1 MTQKIKI
8 LDPSEAIKIAAG
20 EVIERPAHIVKEL
33 LENSIDAG
41 AKNISLHLKSAG
53 KDLIK
58 ITDDGCG
65 MSPQDAELCFAH
77 HATSKIKTVHDL
89 SSIAT
94 YGFRGEALS
103 SIASVSHVELI
114 SKTEQDTLA
123 TKIVIAHGCKVETSK
138 VNHQIGTTLTI
149 SELFKNIP
157 ARKKFLKTDETEWNL
172 IVTIF
177 QAFALRFPQ
186 ITFKIFHNDH
196 LCYNCPATP
205 DLKTRCAQLWSNSIH
220 EQLLE
225 IPATNYESVKIS
237 GAISAMHYYRF
248 NRGQIFTFVNNRWV
262 KNSELYKGI
271 LKGYEGVLP
280 AQKFPAAF
288 IFIDIDPQEID
299 VNIHPKKEEVK
310 FLHPTTIQRLVANC
324 VKNQLETVV
333 KKTLEIPKTE
343 PLIQKN
349 IEPVQAQFTN
359 INFNHHNDSIDDTAI
374 FSQTSLKTFQAKPNL
389 IYKDAFQPLYIEKKE
404 IVSENTT
411 ETNIK
416 IDDLQHFNI
425 IGQFKKTYI
434 IVEKNN
440 ELVMIDQ
447 HAAHERILYQR
458 FKSQALEPEHI
469 NLLFPH
475 IVKLSLEQ
483 ITLLEKYEQ
492 SFQNHAIVLERFSDH
507 EIIIQATPAHMTG
520 HTAAEIIKTTLEWMQ
535 THQDLHPDT
544 ILQKLHEQI
553 LIERACKSAFKAGD
567 LLSIEQMQSLL
578 LQLQQTIE
586 NFCCPHGR
594 PTMWTQSLK
603 EIEKHFKRD
612 YVGSKSLF

>member
-20 EVIERPAHIVKEL
+20 EVIERPAHIIKEL

-41 AKNISLHLKSAG
+41 AKNISLHLQRAG

-77 HATSKIKTVHDL
+77 HATSKIQTVHDL
-89 SSIAT
+89 SSITT

-114 SKTEQDTLA
+114 TKTEDDTLA
-123 TKIVIAHGCKVETSK
+123 TKIVIDHGNKIETSNI
-138 VNHQIGTTLTI
+138 NHQPGTTLVI

-186 ITFKIFHNDH
+186 IFFKVFHNDN
-196 LCYNCPATP
+196 LAYNCPATP
-205 DLKTRCAQLWSNSIH
+205 NLKTRCSQLWNSSIH
-220 EQLLE
+220 EHLLE
-225 IPATNYESVKIS
+225 LSLKNHENIKVS
-237 GAISAMHYYRF
+237 GAISSMHYSRF

-262 KNSELYKGI
+262 KNSEISKGI

-280 AQKFPAAF
+280 FQKFPAAF
-288 IFIDIDPQEID
+288 IFIDINPQEID

-310 FLHPTTIQRLVANC
+310 FLNPTTIQRVVQNC
-324 VKNQLETVV
+324 IKNQLETVV
-333 KKTLEIPKTE
+333 TKTLEKPTIEKSINP
-343 PLIQKN
+343 IQN
-349 IEPVQAQFTN
+349 SFNFTN
-359 INFNHHNDSIDDTAI
+359 LAFNKKNDLTNYNEALPNAEFKTPPAKSKLNHQDIFQTFDLTKNEKVSKVESDTNITIDDQE
-374 FSQTSLKTFQAKPNL
+374 S
-389 IYKDAFQPLYIEKKE
+389 
-404 IVSENTT
+404 
-411 ETNIK
+411 
-416 IDDLQHFNI
+416 FNI
-425 IGQFKKTYI
+425 IGQFKKTYLL
-434 IVEKNN
+434 VEKNSD
-440 ELVMIDQ
+440 LILIDQ
-447 HAAHERILYQR
+447 HAAHERILYER
-458 FKSQALEPEHI
+458 FKSTTQKQEHVALI
-469 NLLFPH
+469 FPH

-483 ITLLEKYEQ
+483 VQLIENYQKA
-492 SFQNHAIVLERFSDH
+492 FQDHAILLERFSDC
-507 EIIIQATPAHMTG
+507 EIIIQATPVQMTG
-520 HTAAEIIKTTLEWMQ
+520 PSAAEIIKTVLEWMQ
-535 THQDLHPDT
+535 THHDLEVDT
-544 ILQKLHEQI
+544 ILQKLHEKI
-553 LIERACKSAFKAGD
+553 LIEKACKTAFKAGD

-578 LQLQQTIE
+578 AQLQKTEQ

-594 PTMWTQSLK
+594 PTMWTTKLK
-603 EIEKHFKRD
+603 DIEKHFKRD